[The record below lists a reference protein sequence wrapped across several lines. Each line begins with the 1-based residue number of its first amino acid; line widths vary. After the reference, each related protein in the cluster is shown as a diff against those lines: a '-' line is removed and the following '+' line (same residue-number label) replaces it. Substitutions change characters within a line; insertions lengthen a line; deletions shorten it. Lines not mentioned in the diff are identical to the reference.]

1 MEPKTVLLVED
12 QLDFLAVNKLY
23 LERHGYRVITA
34 EDGEAAVR
42 SATRHMPNV
51 ILMDYSVPLLD
62 GIGATTRLKTD
73 PRTRDIPVVL
83 LTAHAYGTVG
93 RRARE
98 AGCVSFIN
106 KPCEPR
112 RVLDEVNKLAAD
124 GGAFA

>member
-1 MEPKTVLLVED
+1 MKQKTVLLVED

-34 EDGEAAVR
+34 EDGEAAVS
-42 SATRHMPNV
+42 SATRHKPNV
-51 ILMDYSVPLLD
+51 ILMDFSVPLLD

-83 LTAHAYGTVG
+83 LTAHTYGTVG

-98 AGCVSFIN
+98 AGCAGFIH

-112 RVLDEVNKLAAD
+112 RILEEVIKLAGEDA
-124 GGAFA
+124 AMA